1 MVSRKMTCTT
11 KDKIIRQWHLTCFTS
26 VTYISVVNV
35 YLIVYLFCKQNSKQT
50 CTLNL
55 EKSKTPSL
63 LSMEEEQLIKSL
75 ERLNKRLN
83 DILIRQKK

>member
-1 MVSRKMTCTT
+1 MTCTT

-55 EKSKTPSL
+55 GKFSEKSKTPSL

>member
-26 VTYISVVNV
+26 VTYISV
-35 YLIVYLFCKQNSKQT
+35 NSKQT

-55 EKSKTPSL
+55 GKFSEKSKTPSL